1 MYEKINER
9 IPNFDLHPVFTIDG
23 TQSWKGYQEI
33 SKIIN
38 YEMQKYES
46 KCVLVIDSYY
56 HINHKEL
63 REYFIDNI
71 KPQLVICTDDLRADD
86 DILHERLDKFI
97 TNDRI
102 NGVFAIGQI
111 DEYFDSEKI
120 KTAQELIHNTTQGMI
135 VVYGIGAALVTLLLQ
150 CNVDILFIII

>member
-33 SKIIN
+33 SKIIDH
-38 YEMQKYES
+38 EMQKYES

-111 DEYFDSEKI
+111 DEYFDSEK
-120 KTAQELIHNTTQGMI
+120 
-135 VVYGIGAALVTLLLQ
+135 
-150 CNVDILFIII
+150 

>member
-1 MYEKINER
+1 MCIR
-9 IPNFDLHPVFTIDG
+9 D
-23 TQSWKGYQEI
+23 S
-33 SKIIN
+33 
-38 YEMQKYES
+38 
-46 KCVLVIDSYY
+46 SYY

-63 REYFIDNI
+63 RQYFIDNI

-135 VVYGIGAALVTLLLQ
+135 VVYGIGAALVTKG
-150 CNVDILFIII
+150 DILVYNNITIQRVKDGYLSSLSNWGMNNPCLLYTSNKERRENYVIKFGKSR